1 MHSKKEF
8 GSGKQEIGSP
18 EYIKEVIKWYNVAN
32 KHDKIENLIVSNYLL
47 RNFTERIESKHVSP
61 EAILKNCCRDI
72 LGSTMLS

>member
-8 GSGKQEIGSP
+8 GSGKQEIESP
-18 EYIKEVIKWYNVAN
+18 EYIKEVIKWYNIAN

-47 RNFTERIESKHVSP
+47 MNFNERTQSKHVSP